1 MELRR
6 ERRIIE
12 DPAARPLRQGAPCP
26 RVTLPE
32 PIVDFDSNK
41 KVGIIS
47 FGSNDPAVQ
56 EARDRLSADG
66 IETNYLR
73 IRALPLRQE
82 VIDFAL
88 NHDRVYV
95 VENNFD
101 GQMAQLIYM
110 ETRKDTSH
118 IVSLASGD
126 GLPMTPRF
134 MHENILREERK

>member
-1 MELRR
+1 MGRLRR
-6 ERRIIE
+6 KLET
-12 DPAARPLRQGAPCP
+12 ARN
-26 RVTLPE
+26 TLPE
-32 PIVDFDSNK
+32 PIVDFDPNK

-56 EARDRLSADG
+56 EARDRLSADN

-95 VENNFD
+95 IENNFD

-126 GLPMTPRF
+126 GLPMSPRF
-134 MHENILREERK
+134 VHQNILREERK